1 MSATDDGGF
10 RGLAE
15 TLSGVARTLQAEPD
29 LETTL
34 RAIVKAAADYVT
46 GAEHAGISLVDRGRI
61 STVAPTSGIVE
72 IIDQLQYDLHEGPCV
87 DAIAEHE
94 TFRVGNVGAEARW
107 PAFGPAAAANGIHS
121 LLSYRLFVTD
131 RTLGALNLYS
141 GRVNAFDHRTEQDGR
156 LFATHAA
163 IALVGA
169 QREAQLGIAIEN
181 RDIIA
186 TAKGILMERH
196 DVDAA
201 SAFRLL
207 VEASQSTNV
216 KLHQVATWL
225 VENRGGSRAES
236 RMVSEV

>member
-29 LETTL
+29 LDTTL
-34 RAIVKAAADYVT
+34 RAIVKAAVDYVP

-61 STVAPTSGIVE
+61 STVAPTSGTVE
-72 IIDQLQYDLHEGPCV
+72 IIDRLQYDLREGPSI
-87 DAIAEHE
+87 DAIAEHQ
-94 TFRVGNVGAEARW
+94 TYRVGNVGQETRW
-107 PAFGPAAAANGIHS
+107 PSFGPAAAGHGIHS

-141 GRVNAFDHRTEQDGR
+141 SRVNAFDRQIEKDGR

-169 QREAQLGIAIEN
+169 QRETQLGVAIEN
-181 RDIIA
+181 RDIIS

-196 DVDAA
+196 DLDAA
-201 SAFRLL
+201 SAFRML
-207 VEASQSTNV
+207 VEASQSANV
-216 KLHQVATWL
+216 KLHQSATWL
-225 VENRGGSRAES
+225 VANRGSL
-236 RMVSEV
+236 